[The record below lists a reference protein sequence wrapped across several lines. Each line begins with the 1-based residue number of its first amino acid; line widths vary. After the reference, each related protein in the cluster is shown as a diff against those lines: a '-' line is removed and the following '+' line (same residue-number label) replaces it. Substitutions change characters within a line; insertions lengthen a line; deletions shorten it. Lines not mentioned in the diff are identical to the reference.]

1 MGNRSI
7 SLMRQPTGFYQV
19 AAQDLEAEDLI
30 SALVTLALVTEE
42 MTEVPVYTILD
53 SVGQSISKIKQAKE
67 EAFKKEHQ
75 KLLGDRIPAITRTD
89 TEL

>member
-42 MTEVPVYTILD
+42 MTEVPIHTILD
-53 SVGQSISKIKQAKE
+53 SVGQSISKIKQTKE
-67 EAFKKEHQ
+67 APSNKNKERLICLR
-75 KLLGDRIPAITRTD
+75 K
-89 TEL
+89 